1 MKKSKGHMKLSTLK
15 ASPVAVLN
23 VEIIRELERPEKRQL
38 EKSEKR
44 SKYGNSK
51 TVVDG
56 IEFDSVKEAARYKD
70 LKLLLKAGEIAF
82 LKMQQP
88 YELNPGGT
96 HSLKYLSDFEYT
108 VSATGEKVVED
119 VKGFRTREYLK
130 KRRLMK
136 KVHGI
141 IITEV

>member
-1 MKKSKGHMKLSTLK
+1 MTLK
-15 ASPVAVLN
+15 ALESSTVASLN
-23 VEIIRELERPEKRQL
+23 AEVIRMLKEPIQKPA
-38 EKSEKR
+38 EKSKKP

-51 TVVDG
+51 TEVDG
-56 IEFDSVKEAARYKD
+56 IRFDSVKEAKRYVE

-96 HSLKYLSDFEYT
+96 HSLVYVSDFEYT
-108 VSATGEKVVED
+108 VSVTGEKVVED

-141 IITEV
+141 KITEI